1 MDFVSNVM
9 FWISN
14 SLLVP
19 VMVGLVLLFLLSLV
33 MIGSLLAEQ
42 QKQRQKKSSTNT
54 CSKSWVAAV
63 NCCT

>member
-33 MIGSLLAEQ
+33 MIGSLLAE
-42 QKQRQKKSSTNT
+42 
-54 CSKSWVAAV
+54 
-63 NCCT
+63 